1 MGEQERQLKKLEE
14 FKTHLLKNIRDA
26 SPLILKTVNEKN
38 KEELQDLLSQLF
50 VDNLEILNKIVI
62 TRGGK
67 GERFTREA
75 LDAIK
80 TNLLN
85 LMK

>member
-14 FKTHLLKNIRDA
+14 FKTHLLRNIRDG
-26 SPLILKTVNEKN
+26 SPLILKALNEKN
-38 KEELQDLLSQLF
+38 KKKLQELLSQFF
-50 VDNLEILNKIVI
+50 VDNLEVLNKIIV

-67 GERFTREA
+67 GERFTREE
-75 LDAIK
+75 LDNIK